1 MTFLDTT
8 VRDIIVPIKKLF
20 IDLVSRNLIKFI
32 FNSNISLLI
41 ILGCLC
47 KQSLSLFLLSLVTFI
62 LNTSLFG
69 CAQS

>member
-8 VRDIIVPIKKLF
+8 LRGIIVHIKKLF

-47 KQSLSLFLLSLVTFI
+47 EQSFFLFLLSLVTFI
-62 LNTSLFG
+62 FNTYLFG
-69 CAQS
+69 CAGS